1 MPDPETFTIAAEKT
15 IPQEKLPTPDKVP
28 ATTPPQPSTK
38 DVTQTVIP
46 TIVASPT
53 PKVVD
58 KTTSKERLHNVD
70 KNADAITSLADQ
82 EEEKF
87 IEEVE
92 KIHSNPNEPK

>member
-15 IPQEKLPTPDKVP
+15 IPQEKLPTPDKTIPVP
-28 ATTPPQPSTK
+28 TPQPQVK
-38 DVTQTVIP
+38 NDDQPVPPIPVVTP
-46 TIVASPT
+46 
-53 PKVVD
+53 PKVVN
-58 KTTSKERLHNVD
+58 KTTAKEKLHNVD